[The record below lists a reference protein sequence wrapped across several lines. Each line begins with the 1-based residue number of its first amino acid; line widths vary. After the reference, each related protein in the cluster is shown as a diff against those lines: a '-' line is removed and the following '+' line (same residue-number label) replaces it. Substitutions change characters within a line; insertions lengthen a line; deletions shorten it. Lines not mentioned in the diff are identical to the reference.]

1 MPRYTLDE
9 QASAVALVQA
19 GHSQREA
26 ARALGAGD
34 ASVRRWNEAAERRE
48 TAREKE
54 LAAKA
59 SAIRARLTLKQ
70 QVLREQLLNR
80 MMDAAETATLKDAAV
95 AYGIVTD
102 KAHLESASA
111 THSAGGD
118 PISAYVAELEGEAL
132 RIEWQ
137 HLSAPLVSLGEPT
150 RTPAATPDRAESVCR
165 RTAL

>member
-1 MPRYTLDE
+1 M
-9 QASAVALVQA
+9 
-19 GHSQREA
+19 
-26 ARALGAGD
+26 LGAGD

-48 TAREKE
+48 TTQEKE

-59 SAIRARLTLKQ
+59 SAIRARLTWKQ
-70 QVLREQLLNR
+70 HALREQLLNR

-102 KAHLESASA
+102 KAHLDRASA

-118 PISAYVAELEGEAL
+118 PISAYVAELGAEEL

-150 RTPAATPDRAESVCR
+150 RTPAAPPPA
-165 RTAL
+165 